1 MRFESELANVFNS
14 TNSFHTF
21 EKYAELLSP
30 ELIKQGFEQ
39 AGVATIRKRRLPLE
53 TVLWSIV
60 GMALYRQESVW
71 NIATQMDIMLPD
83 KKALVAPS
91 ALVQAR
97 QRLGEAAVREVF
109 RLMAKNSYESTPFE
123 RWAGLNLLAVDGV
136 VWRTADTPENHE
148 VFETQ
153 SNQHSENIYPQ
164 IRMVCHMEITSH
176 QLINSAFAGYR
187 TNEMKL
193 AEELVETTPDHSL
206 TLFDKGYYSLG
217 LLNRW
222 HQAGEQRH
230 WMIPARK
237 DLRYEVIRSF
247 SKQDKHIRLACS
259 PQARKKFEDLPE
271 FIEARLVT
279 KTIKGKTYRMLSSL
293 VDPLRFPSDEIA
305 ELYRY
310 RWEIELGYREMKQ
323 SLLNSEYTLR
333 SKRPDMIRQELWGV
347 LLCYNLIR
355 QGMTAAANKLNDVLP
370 NQLSFTS
377 CAMAITHFFVTVSL
391 SSPGNIPKIYNAL
404 LTQMGY
410 CLLPPR
416 REDRSYPRWVK
427 PKPKKYPTKKKNA
440 SQLN

>member
-1 MRFESELANVFNS
+1 MRFESELAAAFNS
-14 TNSFHTF
+14 CNTFHTF

-30 ELIKQGFEQ
+30 ELVQKGFEK

-53 TVLWSIV
+53 TVLWSII
-60 GMALYRQESVW
+60 GMSLYRQKSVW
-71 NIATQMDIMLPD
+71 DIATQMDIMLPD
-83 KKALVAPS
+83 KKPLVAPS

-97 QRLGEAAVREVF
+97 QRLGAEAVCEVF
-109 RLMAKNSYESTPFE
+109 KVMAKHGYESNKFE
-123 RWAGLNLLAVDGV
+123 TWGGLNLLAVDGV
-136 VWRTADTPENHE
+136 VWRVADTAENHR
-148 VFETQ
+148 VFGTQ
-153 SNQHSENIYPQ
+153 SNQHRENTYPQ
-164 IRMVCHMEITSH
+164 VRMVCHMEVTSH
-176 QLINSAFAGYR
+176 QLINSAFSNYR
-187 TNEMKL
+187 TSEMKL
-193 AEELVETTPDHSL
+193 AEQLIEDTPDNSL
-206 TLFDKGYYSLG
+206 TMFDRGYYSLG

-237 DLRYEVIRSF
+237 DLNYEVIHSF
-247 SKQDKHIRLACS
+247 GNNDKHIRLTTT
-259 PQARKKFEDLPE
+259 PQSRKKFDDLPE
-271 FIEARLVT
+271 YIDARLVT
-279 KTIKGKTYRMLSSL
+279 KTIKGKAYRILSSM
-293 VDPLRFPSDEIA
+293 VDPLRFPSAEMV

-333 SKRPDMIRQELWGV
+333 SKRPDMIEQELWGL

-355 QGMTAAANKLNDVLP
+355 LGMTAAANKLKGVRP

-377 CAMAITHFFVTVSL
+377 CSMAITQFFVTLSL
-391 SSPGNIPKIYNAL
+391 TSPGNIPKHYQAL

-410 CLLPPR
+410 FTLPER

-427 PKPKKYPTKKKNA
+427 AKPKKYPTRKKNA

>member
-1 MRFESELANVFNS
+1 
-14 TNSFHTF
+14 
-21 EKYAELLSP
+21 
-30 ELIKQGFEQ
+30 
-39 AGVATIRKRRLPLE
+39 
-53 TVLWSIV
+53 
-60 GMALYRQESVW
+60 MALYRQESVW

-355 QGMTAAANKLNDVLP
+355 QGTTAAANKLNDVLP

>member
-1 MRFESELANVFNS
+1 MRFESELATAFRS
-14 TNSFHTF
+14 CGTMHTF

-30 ELIKQGFEQ
+30 ELIQQGFEQ

-53 TVLWSIV
+53 AVLWSII
-60 GMALYRQESVW
+60 GMALYRQKSVW
-71 NIATQMDIMLPD
+71 DIATQMDVMLPD

-97 QRLGEAAVREVF
+97 QRLGEDAVREVF
-109 RLMAKNSYESTPFE
+109 RVMAKHSYESNQFE
-123 RWAGLNLLAVDGV
+123 TWAGLNLLAVDGV

-153 SNQHSENIYPQ
+153 SNHICENTYPQ

-176 QLINSAFAGYR
+176 QLLNSAFAGYR

-193 AEELVETTPDHSL
+193 AEQLIETTPDHSL
-206 TLFDKGYYSLG
+206 TIFDKGYYSLG

-222 HQAGEQRH
+222 HQAGEHRH
-230 WMIPARK
+230 WMLPARK
-237 DLRYEVIRSF
+237 DLQFQVVRKF
-247 SKQDKHIRLACS
+247 SENDQHIRLKS
-259 PQARKKFEDLPE
+259 TPQALKKFPDLPE
-271 FIEARLVT
+271 YVEARLVT
-279 KTIKGKTYRMLSSL
+279 KKIKGKTYRILSSM
-293 VDPLRFPSDEIA
+293 VDPMRFPSEEMVD
-305 ELYRY
+305 LYRY

-323 SLLNSEYTLR
+323 TLLNSEYTLR

-355 QGMTAAANKLNDVLP
+355 QGMTEAAKKLDSVWP

-377 CAMAITHFFVTVSL
+377 CAMAITHFFVTASL
-391 SSPGNIPKIYNAL
+391 SSPGNIPKHYKLL
-404 LTQMGY
+404 LTQMGHFK
-410 CLLPPR
+410 LPER
-416 REDRSYPRWVK
+416 REDRWYPRWVK
-427 PKPKKYPTKKKNA
+427 PKPKKYPRKIKNA

>member
-14 TNSFHTF
+14 TDNFHTF

-310 RWEIELGYREMKQ
+310 RWEIELGSQLIVADYFLLWAELPGFWHCAGLGEAVSCLSRWCPRPARVPPAPHPSRRGLSARSSYGVSWRLPLSAGSYGLSGFWLRFLPWWASSSFL
-323 SLLNSEYTLR
+323 SLLR
-333 SKRPDMIRQELWGV
+333 SSREESAGGGF
-347 LLCYNLIR
+347 LLC
-355 QGMTAAANKLNDVLP
+355 A
-370 NQLSFTS
+370 
-377 CAMAITHFFVTVSL
+377 
-391 SSPGNIPKIYNAL
+391 
-404 LTQMGY
+404 
-410 CLLPPR
+410 
-416 REDRSYPRWVK
+416 
-427 PKPKKYPTKKKNA
+427 
-440 SQLN
+440 